1 MAQEIVVEGLAH
13 AIREIRTFDKTL
25 IFRLRNRLRTAT
37 NEDRQKVKRVI
48 QETTPLL
55 QSARNIGMFHNGRTA
70 WNEAAV
76 DIDTMIRWTS
86 AVVAIKA
93 TGIGKKFGYDY
104 AELAGIR
111 PPRSGGVSREFT
123 REGSTRATRTRQN
136 GQGEAFSR
144 MLDNHLPANHK
155 PNVGGRYAFQALVR
169 RMPYIS
175 KKVFKIIMDFADE
188 TSYKIATKEN

>member
-1 MAQEIVVEGLAH
+1 MAEPIEITGLKH

-25 IFRLRNRLRTAT
+25 IFRLRNRLRSAT
-37 NEDRQKVKRVI
+37 QDDRQKVKRVI
-48 QETTPLL
+48 AETTPLL
-55 QSARNIGMFHNGRTA
+55 KSARNIGMFHNGRTS

-76 DIDTMIRWTS
+76 DIDSLTGRAGAI
-86 AVVAIKA
+86 VAIKA
-93 TGIGKKFGYDY
+93 TGTGKKFGYDY

-155 PNVGGRYAFQALVR
+155 PNVGGRYAFQGLVR

-188 TSYKIATKEN
+188 TSYKIATREN

>member
-37 NEDRQKVKRVI
+37 NDDRQKVKRVI

-76 DIDTMIRWTS
+76 DIDTTIRWTS

-155 PNVGGRYAFQALVR
+155 PNVGGRYAFQGLVR

>member
-1 MAQEIVVEGLAH
+1 MAEPIKVEGLQH
-13 AIREIRTFDKTL
+13 AIREIRTFDRTL
-25 IFRLRNRLRTAT
+25 IFRLRNRLRSAT
-37 NEDRQKVKRVI
+37 QDDRQKVKRVI

-55 QSARNIGMFHNGRTA
+55 QSAKNIGMFHNGRTA

-76 DIDTMIRWTS
+76 DIDSLTGRRGAI
-86 AVVAIKA
+86 VAIKA
-93 TGIGKKFGYDY
+93 AGTGKKFGYDY

-111 PPRSGGVSREFT
+111 PPRTGGISRSFQ
-123 REGSTRATRTRQN
+123 RNGVNVAGTRQN

-155 PNVGGRYAFQALVR
+155 PNVGGRYAFQGLVR

-188 TSYKIATKEN
+188 TSYKIATRDN

>member
-1 MAQEIVVEGLAH
+1 MAKEIEVEGLRH

-37 NEDRQKVKRVI
+37 NDDRQKVKRVI

-76 DIDTMIRWTS
+76 DIDSLTGRAGAI
-86 AVVAIKA
+86 VAIKA
-93 TGIGKKFGYDY
+93 TGTGKKFGYDY

-111 PPRSGGVSREFT
+111 TPRSGGVSREFT

-155 PNVGGRYAFQALVR
+155 PNVGGRYAFQGLVR

>member
-1 MAQEIVVEGLAH
+1 MAEPIKIEGLQH
-13 AIREIRTFDKTL
+13 AIREIRTFDRTL
-25 IFRLRNRLRTAT
+25 IFRLRNRLRSAT
-37 NEDRQKVKRVI
+37 QDDRQKVKRVI

-55 QSARNIGMFHNGRTA
+55 QSAKNIGMFHNGRTA

-76 DIDTMIRWTS
+76 DIDSLTGRRGAI
-86 AVVAIKA
+86 VAIKA
-93 TGIGKKFGYDY
+93 TGTGKKFGYDY

-111 PPRSGGVSREFT
+111 PPRSGGVSRDFT
-123 REGSTRATRTRQN
+123 RQGSTRTTRTRQN

-155 PNVGGRYAFQALVR
+155 AGVGGRYAFQGLVR

-188 TSYKIATKEN
+188 TSYKIATRDN

>member
-1 MAQEIVVEGLAH
+1 MAKEIEIEGLRH

-37 NEDRQKVKRVI
+37 NDDRQKVKRVI

-76 DIDTMIRWTS
+76 DIDSLTGRAGAI
-86 AVVAIKA
+86 VAIKA
-93 TGIGKKFGYDY
+93 TGTGKKFGYDY

-123 REGSTRATRTRQN
+123 REGSTSATRTRQN

-155 PNVGGRYAFQALVR
+155 PNVGGRYAFQGLVR

-175 KKVFKIIMDFADE
+175 KKVLKIIMDFADE